1 MSIRLMSLVFDNQCL
16 STTEKIIMLSLAD
29 HANDEGRSIYPSQSR
44 IAKKTSLTRET
55 VNRHVQ
61 ALMDKGYLI
70 DKGYR
75 QDRSNVLEVAI
86 NVSKLQKEGVIEN
99 HIGVTEDHTSPSEGV
114 TENHRGCDGESQGGV
129 TENHTNHHILNI
141 NEPSLT
147 LNDEPDLFDQCRRIY
162 ETKKGL
168 LVTDGRGFAL
178 MIKKFE
184 AQGVTAEDYAA
195 AIDAMDADP
204 NYTGYKP
211 TSYEKWAV
219 NYARQRASPEAS
231 KTNRSQ
237 QKSNSEIIKEMI
249 ENGDL

>member
-1 MSIRLMSLVFDNQCL
+1 MSIRLMSLVFDNQSL

-61 ALMDKGYLI
+61 ALIEKGYLD

-86 NVSKLQKEGVIEN
+86 NVLKLKGE
-99 HIGVTEDHTSPSEGV
+99 GVTEDHTSPSEGV

-147 LNDEPDLFDQCRRIY
+147 LNDEPDLFDRCRQIY
-162 ETKKGL
+162 ETKKGRL
-168 LVTDGRGFAL
+168 ISDAHGFAL
-178 MIKKFE
+178 MIKTF
-184 AQGVTAEDYAA
+184 AE
-195 AIDAMDADP
+195 
-204 NYTGYKP
+204 
-211 TSYEKWAV
+211 
-219 NYARQRASPEAS
+219 
-231 KTNRSQ
+231 
-237 QKSNSEIIKEMI
+237 
-249 ENGDL
+249 